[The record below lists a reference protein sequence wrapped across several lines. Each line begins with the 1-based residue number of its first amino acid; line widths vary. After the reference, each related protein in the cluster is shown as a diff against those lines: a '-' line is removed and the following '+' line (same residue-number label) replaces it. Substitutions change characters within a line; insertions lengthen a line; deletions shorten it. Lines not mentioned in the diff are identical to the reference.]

1 MWSCDRCGLADMN
14 TCREAA
20 LPHYNSGT
28 CRPARRVPAQV
39 EAPFLVADSTDTTGQ
54 MLAVRTS
61 APADA
66 QQRVATEPLPC
77 DRHADAGRHL
87 RCGAGCE
94 NGSNATTRNSA
105 VLCDGFLRGSLRTSG
120 RSAQSCA
127 GSTPTSSLIRAACVA
142 GAHWTLAPSLP
153 PRPSP
158 PIPSHPHPHPMPPHS
173 PPPARAGSLLPCFC
187 VLICIMVF
195 ALRRAMGAGCEGL
208 VVSVVN
214 TDVCGV
220 QIWQAV
226 LALLPA
232 GAKRWLTA
240 VRSKWAAVPALRRAG
255 KPRSTLALHLHRRA
269 LGLLEMAQ
277 TCCGPG
283 RRIKHPHGAGRRRS
297 GHALRSLVHLV
308 LLSAASGWRLPNS
321 QRAPPDAE
329 AVRSPQR
336 ANTDMFVETLR
347 RRLAI
352 SGCNGDWYAPP
363 GTPRPFLL
371 RDQPCRRLLP
381 AATIYAR
388 PQTVLVTIAV
398 NVTMTAAATIAVIA
412 ATAKTT
418 VIATTGSSAGLAVD
432 VTMTATATLA
442 VAATIA
448 VRATSRAV

>member
-1 MWSCDRCGLADMN
+1 MQPC
-14 TCREAA
+14 
-20 LPHYNSGT
+20 HIYNSGT

-39 EAPFLVADSTDTTGQ
+39 EAPFLVADSTETTGQ

-66 QQRVATEPLPC
+66 QQRVATEPQPC

-120 RSAQSCA
+120 RSAQPCA

-142 GAHWTLAPSLP
+142 GAHWSPAPSLP

-173 PPPARAGSLLPCFC
+173 PPPARAGSLLPFFC

-240 VRSKWAAVPALRRAG
+240 VRSKRAAVPALRRAG

-308 LLSAASGWRLPNS
+308 LFSAASGWRLPNS

-363 GTPRPFLL
+363 APPRPFLL

-398 NVTMTAAATIAVIA
+398 IVTMPAATNTAAVATAGSSAVKAVIVTTIA
-412 ATAKTT
+412 ATRT
-418 VIATTGSSAGLAVD
+418 
-432 VTMTATATLA
+432 

-448 VRATSRAV
+448 VRATITAV